1 MLFRSAS
8 ASSALEEKE
17 INAKKAEL
25 KRIIET
31 VSEKLE
37 KTYELQKAVWIGLS
51 EAAGGLSRVKKVSDD
66 IIEWMGKNK
75 KGINTKPLKDF
86 SDSLKVIIIIEELE
100 YLALILK
107 IPPPIIDRAL
117 EEIKSAKDKSQNM
130 EKLKKLAYEIETIM
144 QEAKEKL
151 EEISVS
157 LGISSPI
164 SEEIQK
170 LLTELEQEIA
180 DFSHYALAEPPKSN
194 QEVPILDAKLGKI
207 QNITERIRNEL
218 WYFFGPEIFLADQSI
233 ELGIDFALIN
243 DAFNKK
249 SREAIAKGVTE
260 ISDSCQFILKTKIS
274 IAGITYDSF

>member
-1 MLFRSAS
+1 MIRTTFHKENGHINTEIEVFGVDNADRPEADRREEAIKVLSIVNQDGWSDFAKTIENALMALSISAAADAKKS

-17 INAKKAEL
+17 IINAKKAEL

-37 KTYELQKAVWIGLS
+37 KTYELQKAVWIGRS
-51 EAAGGLSRVKKVSDD
+51 EAAGGLSMVKKVSDD

-130 EKLKKLAYEIETIM
+130 EKLKKLVYEIETIM

-194 QEVPILDAKLGKI
+194 QEVPILDAKLGK
-207 QNITERIRNEL
+207 
-218 WYFFGPEIFLADQSI
+218 YFGR
-233 ELGIDFALIN
+233 
-243 DAFNKK
+243 KK
-249 SREAIAKGVTE
+249 
-260 ISDSCQFILKTKIS
+260 
-274 IAGITYDSF
+274 